1 MDIFD
6 QFNEINDQ
14 LSNDEMWIS
23 LLETAFEETGAIDVE
38 DLIDRVVKEDND
50 GIIYSLVDEGEYILS
65 LKDQIIDEYYDDE
78 TYEEY

>member
-23 LLETAFEETGAIDVE
+23 LLETAFEETEAIDVE